1 MRHVATLYRHGTVQS
16 GAVGDGSMAMPLS
29 GSSAAEGILRYFSK
43 AQLNLRCPCHT
54 SSTVVS
60 VTRRKTESG
69 KGQRGNKPWSV
80 NPSSRV
86 NRGPGMQ
93 EWRKNA
99 EDERVETWRWRL
111 PPCSVFVFCSSIQTR
126 AMFGLLQAYAK
137 TSRSRHPRVI
147 FRPRKP
153 PTVVVSGSDMD

>member
-1 MRHVATLYRHGTVQS
+1 MIATLYRHGTVQS
-16 GAVGDGSMAMPLS
+16 GAVGDGSMPLS

-69 KGQRGNKPWSV
+69 KGQRGNKPWFV

-93 EWRKNA
+93 EWRKKA
-99 EDERVETWRWRL
+99 EDERVDRRL
-111 PPCSVFVFCSSIQTR
+111 AACLSFVPPYKHELCSDYCKHTR
-126 AMFGLLQAYAK
+126 K
-137 TSRSRHPRVI
+137 HPGVGI
-147 FRPRKP
+147 H
-153 PTVVVSGSDMD
+153 V